1 MMMEK
6 TDWARMPYTV
16 DGHPTEQEA
25 AAGLNTFLDL
35 WSFSESKWNIPMRHG
50 LGLTTNII
58 YMLLLF
64 RIQ

>member
-35 WSFSESKWNIPMRHG
+35 WSFSESK
-50 LGLTTNII
+50 
-58 YMLLLF
+58 
-64 RIQ
+64 